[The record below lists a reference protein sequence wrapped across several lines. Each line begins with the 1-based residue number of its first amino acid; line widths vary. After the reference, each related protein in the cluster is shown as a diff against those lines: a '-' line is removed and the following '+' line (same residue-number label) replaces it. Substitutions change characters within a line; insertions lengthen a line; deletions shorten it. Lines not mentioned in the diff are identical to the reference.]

1 MASMARRGHEPRL
14 PVPRPRVESCAGEH
28 IERRPRYTAPMRY
41 VADLHIHSSY
51 ARGTSPQLTLEN
63 LAAWSKLK
71 GIDLLATGDFTHH
84 AWLAELRAKLSE
96 AEGGLFQFGGVRFM
110 LGTEVSCV
118 YQQGGRTRRVHLLLY
133 APSFATVETLNT
145 ALARWG
151 NLAQDARP
159 TLALSARNLAALAY
173 EADPRCTVIPAHA
186 WTPWYSVYGSVGGF
200 DSLEEC
206 FGDLTTSILAVET
219 GLSSD
224 PGMNWRVPEL
234 DGKSIVSFSDAHSL
248 LRLGREVTV
257 FDGDLTYD
265 GFRRALERQSIAY
278 TVEFYPEEGKYHFD
292 GHRKC
297 GVHQSPRETPA
308 SPDGQRCPVCKR
320 RLTIGVAHRVEE
332 LASRPDST
340 FHSADGF
347 IRDPSGRRPPYR
359 RLVPLQ
365 EIVAEALGK
374 GVSTKAVAQAY
385 MQLIRELGPELTV
398 LLDTPT
404 EWIGSVAGERVAEGV
419 QRVRQGKL
427 VIEPGYD
434 GVYGTVRIW
443 PDAKG
448 KGQEQPSLFGS

>member
-1 MASMARRGHEPRL
+1 
-14 PVPRPRVESCAGEH
+14 
-28 IERRPRYTAPMRY
+28 MRY
-41 VADLHIHSSY
+41 VADLHIHSSH
-51 ARGTSPQLTLEN
+51 ARGTSPKLTLES
-63 LAAWSKLK
+63 LAAWAKLK
-71 GIDLLATGDFTHH
+71 GIDLLATGDFTHP
-84 AWLAELRAKLSE
+84 AWLAELRAKLAE
-96 AEGGLFQFGGVRFM
+96 DEGGLFTFGDVRFM

-133 APSFATVETLNT
+133 APSFTAVEALNT

-151 NLAQDARP
+151 NVSDDARP
-159 TLALSARNLAALAY
+159 TLALSARDFAALSY

-206 FGDLTTSILAVET
+206 FGDLTGAILAVET

-224 PGMNWRVPEL
+224 PGMNWRMPEL
-234 DGKSIVSFSDAHSL
+234 DGKAIVSFSDAHSL
-248 LRLGREVTV
+248 PRLGREVTV

-265 GFRRALERQSIAY
+265 GFRVALERQSIAY
-278 TVEFYPEEGKYHFD
+278 TVEFYPEEGKYHYD

-297 GVHQSPRETPA
+297 GVHQSPRETLA
-308 SPDGQRCPVCKR
+308 SPNGMRCPVCRR
-320 RLTIGVAHRVEE
+320 RLTIGVAHRVEA
-332 LASRPDST
+332 LASRPE
-340 FHSADGF
+340 SAAQASDGLVH
-347 IRDPSGRRPPYR
+347 DPSGRRPPYR

-374 GVSTKAVAQAY
+374 GVSTKAVEQAY
-385 MQLIRELGPELTV
+385 TRLVRELGAELIV

-404 EWIGSVAGERVAEGV
+404 ERIGSVAGERVADGV
-419 QRVRQGKL
+419 ARVRRGEL

-443 PDAKG
+443 PDALRD
-448 KGQEQPSLFGS
+448 QPDRLSLRGP